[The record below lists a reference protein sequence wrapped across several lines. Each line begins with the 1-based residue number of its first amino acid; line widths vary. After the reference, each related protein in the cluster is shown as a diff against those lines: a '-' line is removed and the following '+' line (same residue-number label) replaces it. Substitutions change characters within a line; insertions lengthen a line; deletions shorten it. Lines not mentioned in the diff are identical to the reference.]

1 MLHQIAIC
9 LLILSSCIC
18 KAQENGSN
26 TKSAVDTTK
35 DYSTLLTK
43 LEQQASG
50 KTYDNLGS
58 LISTID
64 FKVKSSN
71 ITDYPEG
78 FIPYIEV
85 EHPEKSVKQ
94 LVNKDEIVIEEDTIT
109 LIIDYPLTNEFRLK
123 INSKHGFTRRE
134 LITEISKAYYK
145 LFEEEEAT
153 ATIKT
158 IPVEKRTTVY
168 NRNQT
173 NGKYGIWGHDIADL
187 VLADVMVYKALNG
200 EILLSL
206 NIES

>member
-1 MLHQIAIC
+1 MFYRVGIC
-9 LLILSSCIC
+9 LLLLTSSVC

-26 TKSAVDTTK
+26 TKSAADTTK

-43 LEQQASG
+43 LEQQASERNSA
-50 KTYDNLGS
+50 NLGT

-64 FKVKSSN
+64 FQVN
-71 ITDYPEG
+71 TNNLTDYPEG
-78 FIPYIEV
+78 FIPYIEI
-85 EHPEKSVKQ
+85 EHPEKSIKQ
-94 LVNKDEIVIEEDTIT
+94 LVNKDEIVIKEDTIT

-134 LITEISKAYYK
+134 LTTEISKAYYK
-145 LFEEEEAT
+145 LYEDEEAT

-158 IPVEKRTTVY
+158 VPVAQRTTLY

-187 VLADVMVYKALNG
+187 VLADVMVYKASNG
-200 EILLSL
+200 ELLLSL